1 MHERCT
7 SGDTAHMA
15 DAPMSNKGPLP
26 RPREARAV
34 EWVLGNGCA
43 APGQQ
48 SSPSEQAES
57 AADSHLRKQ
66 PHCTNER

>member
-15 DAPMSNKGPLP
+15 DAPMSYKGPLL

-57 AADSHLRKQ
+57 AADSHLRKKGAAL
-66 PHCTNER
+66 HE